1 MCVRERCSLISLPTV
16 DLLWSS
22 IFVTLVA
29 KNLGLLPGF
38 YRISQISSRVLCT
51 AKAALPLTKSVSS
64 DFGRSSN
71 PIPLSA
77 VAAITQFLPHTVS
90 GIRYIGEGAHGY
102 NGYMQ
107 IPQLP
112 HKAVLLSDIR
122 AG

>member
-1 MCVRERCSLISLPTV
+1 M
-16 DLLWSS
+16 
-22 IFVTLVA
+22 
-29 KNLGLLPGF
+29 
-38 YRISQISSRVLCT
+38 LCT
-51 AKAALPLTKSVSS
+51 AEAALPLTKSVSS

-77 VAAITQFLPHTVS
+77 VAAITQFLPHMVS

-102 NGYMQ
+102 NGHMQ